1 MISKFFRKQSNADR
15 LKTVFD
21 NLTTDFIAIGFAG
34 SNSMKWKFK
43 QNQKNVEIDA
53 TLKNEVAKEF
63 WFQQPWLDQSAV
75 TPTQWWNNDWGKV
88 GKGFLGFITTYS
100 KFKITKLT
108 SLQKLNILTKVNMD
122 NNKMITA

>member
-63 WFQQPWLDQSAV
+63 WFQ
-75 TPTQWWNNDWGKV
+75 
-88 GKGFLGFITTYS
+88 
-100 KFKITKLT
+100 
-108 SLQKLNILTKVNMD
+108 
-122 NNKMITA
+122 